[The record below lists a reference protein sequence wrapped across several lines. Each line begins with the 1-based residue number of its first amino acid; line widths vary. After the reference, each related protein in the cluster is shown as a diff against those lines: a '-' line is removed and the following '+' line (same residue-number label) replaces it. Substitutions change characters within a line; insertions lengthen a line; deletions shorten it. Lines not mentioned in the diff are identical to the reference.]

1 VAIGGGRMVLHA
13 HLEPVRGYAARV
25 TLLIGVLAAFLVG
38 YVARRWVVLLL
49 GPLAGAALVG
59 VAAGQH
65 LGMWDTPA
73 AFVAAAT
80 TAALALG
87 VLLGRSGRGI
97 TAR

>member
-1 VAIGGGRMVLHA
+1 MVLHA
-13 HLEPVRGYAARV
+13 QLGPVRGYAARV

-65 LGMWDTPA
+65 LSMWDTPA
-73 AFVAAAT
+73 AFVAAAA
-80 TAALALG
+80 TAALAMG
-87 VLLGRSGRGI
+87 VLLGRSRRGI